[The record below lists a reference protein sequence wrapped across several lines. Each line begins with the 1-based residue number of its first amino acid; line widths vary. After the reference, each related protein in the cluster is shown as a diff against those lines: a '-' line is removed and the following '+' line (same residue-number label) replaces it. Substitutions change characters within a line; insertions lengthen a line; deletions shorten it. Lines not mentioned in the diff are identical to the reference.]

1 MRLKNNPKMQ
11 KMLMD
16 LLTDKWQFAID
27 IHHQLTR
34 TQKRVPS
41 TQQIAE
47 WYKRFPDL
55 VEREH
60 RWGDSGR
67 SPKGY
72 VYRRVQNV
80 QS

>member
-1 MRLKNNPKMQ
+1 MRLKKNPKMQ

-16 LLTDKWQFAID
+16 LLTDDWQFAVD
-27 IHHQLTR
+27 IHHQITR

-41 TQQIAE
+41 TQQIAF
-47 WYKRFPDL
+47 WYKRFPEL
-55 VEREH
+55 VECEY
-60 RWGDSGR
+60 RWGNTGR

-72 VYRRVQNV
+72 VYRRVEDV